1 MTTAHKHQDPMW
13 MELETMETRLGQ
25 LEALLLNT
33 HGTSLE
39 SFSNWNDHIREAYLA
54 HCAEFTSALR
64 DQARGL
70 MERARG
76 GLSSDGGIRP
86 KSS

>member
-1 MTTAHKHQDPMW
+1 MATAQKQTAPLWRDI
-13 MELETMETRLGQ
+13 EALEGRLGQ

-54 HCAEFTSALR
+54 HCAEFTSDLR
-64 DQARGL
+64 GQARNL
-70 MERARG
+70 LERARAD
-76 GLSSDGGIRP
+76 LVTINT
-86 KSS
+86 